1 MAHKY
6 FCHSVYLEGDSER
19 GLAVI
24 DSKETMYLAQN
35 CLDETGLFCSEVG
48 LYLFN
53 LYSRQMC
60 GILVW
65 SGH

>member
-6 FCHSVYLEGDSER
+6 FGHSVYLEGDTER

-24 DSKETMYLAQN
+24 EKKLHMYLAQN
-35 CLDETGLFCSEVG
+35 CLDETGLFCSLEEG

-53 LYSRQMC
+53 LY
-60 GILVW
+60 
-65 SGH
+65 